1 MSDLEHW
8 RYDPDGTKRLI
19 SSSRTKSSRAEMASA
34 LIQTYSA
41 LQLRAQKRL
50 NKQQLGELQQLNS
63 TSRDLLGEAKSHTQL
78 QSQIEQNTKAALQ
91 VAKEQ
96 AEVSKSQLA
105 ETTKQTQLMEMENK
119 RCRLRDEAADLR
131 REQKDA
137 EKAYFKQLR
146 NAVHLLNKQALNASQ
161 SDFTN
166 VEAILY
172 FRDLHL
178 GLAHISA
185 DDFDEFSDKEYFDR
199 TENLILG
206 GIREREEGLSEVE
219 KSDLAKI
226 IDIEAVDENDH
237 IDLLMM
243 RISDLLEVRT
253 KIQKIEKEIK
263 NKQRVS
269 DEKFDAFKSEINILE
284 QQLSSSMKGYQELRS
299 NR

>member
-166 VEAILY
+166 VEAILF

-178 GLAHISA
+178 GLSHISA

-226 IDIEAVDENDH
+226 IDIEAVDENDD